1 MTTAGKASQ
10 QLIKESHIR
19 LVFRLIHQNGT
30 ISRADIKKLTGL
42 SATTIS
48 TLVEELME
56 DGLVVECGMKDSN
69 FSGRK
74 AVLLKVCP
82 EGGCFVGVDVQKG
95 QIVADTYA
103 LDLKPIFHLC
113 VPVEQGEN
121 LPMRIMH
128 AIGATCHKRRILGV
142 TIGLPGVIDTK
153 TNKLLSS
160 TVLAVEDAEDIYDI
174 LKEALPDANLY
185 LKNNSGLIAYVEK
198 EFGAYTEVNNL
209 VSIDINDGV
218 GAGIIIDGAIYDGSG
233 MAGEFGHISVDY
245 RGKRCKCGNY
255 GCLEMIASIPAILE
269 KTECRSVDSLR
280 DALDNGETSVKT
292 AVDDVAKALA
302 FGINNIVNLID
313 PEQIVIVGPLRTL
326 GNHLLKPLKA
336 YYQEIALIK
345 EKSIFYSTLDGNL
358 VTRGG
363 AKFAFN
369 EMFGA

>member
-10 QLIKESHIR
+10 QLIKESNIR

-42 SATTIS
+42 SATTVS
-48 TLVEELME
+48 ALVEELME

-103 LDLKPIFHLC
+103 LDLKPIFHVC

-128 AIGATCHKRRILGV
+128 AIGATCHGRRILGV
-142 TIGLPGVIDTK
+142 TIGLPGVIDPK

-160 TVLAVEDAEDIYDI
+160 TVLAVEDAENIYDI
-174 LKEALPDANLY
+174 LKDALPDANLY
-185 LKNNSGLIAYVEK
+185 LKNNSGLIAYAEK
-198 EFGAYTEVNNL
+198 EFGAHSAVNNL

-218 GAGIIIDGAIYDGSG
+218 GAGILIDGTIYDGNG

-255 GCLEMIASIPAILE
+255 GCLEMIASLPAILE
-269 KTECRSVDSLR
+269 KTDVHTVDALR
-280 DALDNGETSVKT
+280 DALDNGEET
-292 AVDDVAKALA
+292 AINTIDNVARTLA

-313 PEQIVIVGPLRTL
+313 PEQVVIVGPVRTL
-326 GNHLLKPLKA
+326 GSHLLKPLKA
-336 YYQEIALIK
+336 YYQQIALIK
-345 EKSIFYSTLDGNL
+345 EKNISYSVLEGNL

-363 AKFAFN
+363 ARYAFT
-369 EMFGA
+369 EVFGA